1 MIAYQ
6 QADIYTYHMFD
17 GMIHQ
22 STSITARNLSIIKQF
37 IIVAEFILCF
47 YMVLEVVVVTL
58 GIIATVMDA
67 ATFASLQSALGN

>member
-6 QADIYTYHMFD
+6 QADIYTYHVRWD
-17 GMIHQ
+17 DP
-22 STSITARNLSIIKQF
+22 SINLKNSLEFVNNQIGCYT
-37 IIVAEFILCF
+37 VAEFILCF
-47 YMVLEVVVVTL
+47 YMVLEVVVVAL